1 MRKKVRH
8 TILLCFINHENLLLS
23 FFNDYALLVLAAKYK
38 AFHGKYL
45 KIKISKQILQRFPI
59 KFAQVKA
66 GNTSENLLNELDKS
80 FIHYI
85 EEKKSLIYIGWCLT
99 LPIK

>member
-1 MRKKVRH
+1 MLYKSREPVIK
-8 TILLCFINHENLLLS
+8 
-23 FFNDYALLVLAAKYK
+23 FFDDYVLLVLAAKYK

-99 LPIK
+99 LPIKQTCE

>member
-1 MRKKVRH
+1 M
-8 TILLCFINHENLLLS
+8 
-23 FFNDYALLVLAAKYK
+23 
-38 AFHGKYL
+38 
-45 KIKISKQILQRFPI
+45 KISKQILQRFPI

-80 FIHYI
+80 FIHCI
-85 EEKKSLIYIGWCLT
+85 EEKKSLVYKGWCLT